1 MIRMSDKPTTDN
13 ERMIF
18 NGGVFVRRY
27 LFAIPI
33 YCIYFFSCCWCCCLP
48 CLLTSL
54 CTGTTDGETD
64 RQGALLSIRK
74 YVWTRS
80 HHKLLIVFLAAAAAP
95 QMNSPTIAGRR
106 THSRRFDRPQ
116 QSHSM
121 YSASCVQCQSD
132 PGGAKNKRWAR
143 LNHDFDVV
151 LDSPFLAFLL
161 LFFYFFSISSLYRV
175 GDHLRGLGFF

>member
-1 MIRMSDKPTTDN
+1 MGEFLFVD
-13 ERMIF
+13 IF
-18 NGGVFVRRY
+18 LRY
-27 LFAIPI
+27 QFTA
-33 YCIYFFSCCWCCCLP
+33 S
-48 CLLTSL
+48 TS
-54 CTGTTDGETD
+54 
-64 RQGALLSIRK
+64 
-74 YVWTRS
+74 
-80 HHKLLIVFLAAAAAP
+80 FPAAAAVDVAAYLACSHLSALGRRTAR
-95 QMNSPTIAGRR
+95 QIGRELCCRYESMFEHDPTISFWLCFLLLLLLHKWILLLSRGRR

-116 QSHSM
+116 QSRSM